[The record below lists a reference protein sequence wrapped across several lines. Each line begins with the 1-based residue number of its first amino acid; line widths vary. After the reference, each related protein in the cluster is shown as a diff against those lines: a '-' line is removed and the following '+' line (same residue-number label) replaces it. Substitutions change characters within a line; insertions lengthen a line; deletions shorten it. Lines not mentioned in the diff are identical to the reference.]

1 MKILQ
6 IGAGRWGLNHLRV
19 WKNLQVELYVAETS
33 DTARQ
38 KCIEAGIPEDH
49 IADDYHKFLDF
60 VQAVDIVTP
69 ASSHYQLA
77 LEAFSEGK
85 DIFIEKPIA
94 DTAQHAQEL
103 ADIVSRGNTIFQ
115 PGHVFRYDPAVDFIV
130 DYISQGHLGRIQA
143 LSGLFYGFKR
153 PRTDGGVTIS
163 DAIHFIDLFNYI
175 MKTLP
180 VKVMAKCND
189 ILKRGMD
196 DMSWVWMDYGDV
208 YAVVEANYFS
218 PEKKRIITINGKKAT
233 LVCNFASSQ
242 DKIKIYKNRHI
253 NDNDTWTTF
262 SGQVIHQEIPPAEPL
277 VLELKDF
284 IRCVTTRSKP
294 KANAQ
299 DGANAV
305 KVVEAAIESHKQG
318 KEIYL

>member
-6 IGAGRWGLNHLRV
+6 IGTGRWGTNHLRI
-19 WKNLQVELYVAETS
+19 WTNLHVDLYVAEVS
-33 DTARQ
+33 DVARK

-49 IADDYHKFLDF
+49 ITSDYRKFLDI

-69 ASSHYQLA
+69 APSHYQLA
-77 LEAFSEGK
+77 LEAFQKGK
-85 DIFIEKPIA
+85 DILIEKPIA
-94 DTAQHAQEL
+94 DTSQRAQEL

-115 PGHVFRYDPAVDFIV
+115 PGHVFRYDPAADFIL

-143 LSGLFYGFKR
+143 LTGLFYGFKR
-153 PRTDGGVTIS
+153 PRNDGGVTIS
-163 DAIHFIDLFNYI
+163 DAIHFIDFFNYI
-175 MKTLP
+175 MKAIP
-180 VKVMAKCND
+180 FKVMAKCND

-196 DMSWVWMDYGDV
+196 DMSWIWMDYGDV

-218 PEKKRIITINGKKAT
+218 PEKKRIITINGDKAT

-242 DKIKIYKNRHI
+242 DKIKIYRNRHI
-253 NDNDTWTTF
+253 NDNNTWSTF
-262 SGQVIHQEIPPAEPL
+262 SGEVIQQEIPPAEPL
-277 VLELKDF
+277 MLELKDF
-284 IRCVTTRSKP
+284 IRCVATRSRP

-305 KVVEAAIESHKQG
+305 KIVEAALESHKQG
-318 KEIYL
+318 KEVYL

>member
-6 IGAGRWGLNHLRV
+6 IGTGRWGTNHLRI
-19 WKNLQVELYVAETS
+19 WTNLHVDLYIAEVSDVA
-33 DTARQ
+33 RK

-49 IADDYHKFLDF
+49 ITSDYRKFLDI

-69 ASSHYQLA
+69 APSHYQLA
-77 LEAFSEGK
+77 LEAFQKGK
-85 DIFIEKPIA
+85 DILIEKPIA
-94 DTAQHAQEL
+94 DTSQRAQEL

-115 PGHVFRYDPAVDFIV
+115 PGHVFRYDPAADFIL

-143 LSGLFYGFKR
+143 LTGLFYGFKR
-153 PRTDGGVTIS
+153 PRNDGGVTIS
-163 DAIHFIDLFNYI
+163 DAIHFIDFFNYI
-175 MKTLP
+175 MKAIP
-180 VKVMAKCND
+180 FKVMAKCND

-196 DMSWVWMDYGDV
+196 DMSWIWMDYGDV

-218 PEKKRIITINGKKAT
+218 PEKKRIITINGDKAT

-242 DKIKIYKNRHI
+242 DKIKIYRNRHI
-253 NDNDTWTTF
+253 NDNNTWSTF
-262 SGQVIHQEIPPAEPL
+262 SGEVIQQEIPPAEPL
-277 VLELKDF
+277 MLELKDF
-284 IRCVTTRSKP
+284 IRCVATRSRP

-305 KVVEAAIESHKQG
+305 KIVEAALESHKQG
-318 KEIYL
+318 KEVYL